1 MVYPAS
7 FICAEPEI
15 LCNAADTYL
24 KTLKDA
30 ESAVKVCFRVC
41 QHPTSTLL
49 LICIFY
55 ESQLVINPRL
65 IIASHYFS
73 PPFFFSGGRGGWQI
87 KDLFCTWYFL
97 FASLLTGCNQVILS
111 LLLGIIIITTA
122 NGARLKI
129 SA

>member
-7 FICAEPEI
+7 FVCAEPEI
-15 LCNAADTYL
+15 LCNAANTYL

-30 ESAVKVCFRVC
+30 ESSVEVCFRVC

-55 ESQLVINPRL
+55 KSQLVINPRL
-65 IIASHYFS
+65 IIMSHYFS
-73 PPFFFSGGRGGWQI
+73 PPFFFLFFFGGGI

>member
-55 ESQLVINPRL
+55 ESQLEINPRL

-73 PPFFFSGGRGGWQI
+73 PPFFFREEGGGGRLKTSSVPGI
-87 KDLFCTWYFL
+87 FSLP
-97 FASLLTGCNQVILS
+97 ASLQVVIKS
-111 LLLGIIIITTA
+111 F
-122 NGARLKI
+122 
-129 SA
+129 SVFF

>member
-15 LCNAADTYL
+15 LCNAASTYL

-30 ESAVKVCFRVC
+30 ESAMEVCFRAC

-55 ESQLVINPRL
+55 ESQFIINPRL
-65 IIASHYFS
+65 IITSHYFF
-73 PPFFFSGGRGGWQI
+73 PFFFFGQI